1 VYEILFSKQADK
13 TLRKM
18 SRNMAALIR
27 EKLDQLALDPYAKHN
42 NATKLKNLPAYR
54 LRMGDWRVIYEIN
67 DDKLII
73 LVLKIGPRGGIYE

>member
-13 TLRKM
+13 TFRKM
-18 SRNMAALIR
+18 SRNMAVLIR

-54 LRMGDWRVIYEIN
+54 LRIGDWRVIYE
-67 DDKLII
+67 
-73 LVLKIGPRGGIYE
+73 

>member
-1 VYEILFSKQADK
+1 MYEILFSKQADK

-18 SRNMAALIR
+18 SRNMATLIR
-27 EKLDQLALDPYAKHN
+27 EKLDRLALDPYAKHN

-54 LRMGDWRVIYEIN
+54 LRIGDWRVIYEIN

>member
-1 VYEILFSKQADK
+1 
-13 TLRKM
+13 M
-18 SRNMAALIR
+18 PRNMATLIR

-54 LRMGDWRVIYEIN
+54 LRIGDWRVIYEIN

>member
-18 SRNMAALIR
+18 SRNMATLIR

>member
-1 VYEILFSKQADK
+1 
-13 TLRKM
+13 
-18 SRNMAALIR
+18 MAALIR
-27 EKLDQLALDPYAKHN
+27 EKLDQLALDPYTKHN

-54 LRMGDWRVIYEIN
+54 LRIGDWRVIYEIN

>member
-1 VYEILFSKQADK
+1 MYEILFSKQADK

>member
-1 VYEILFSKQADK
+1 
-13 TLRKM
+13 
-18 SRNMAALIR
+18 MAALIR

>member
-1 VYEILFSKQADK
+1 MYQILFSKQADK

-18 SRNMAALIR
+18 SRNMATLIR

-54 LRMGDWRVIYEIN
+54 LRIGDWRVIYEIN

>member
-1 VYEILFSKQADK
+1 MYEILFSKQADK

-54 LRMGDWRVIYEIN
+54 LRIGDWRVIYEIN